1 MVLVTFLY
9 FNAPEGCPDTA
20 HTQMGHGAYIYQ
32 LLHTR
37 HLLEST
43 HTNTYISSWLEVSL
57 RTFARPRGPP

>member
-9 FNAPEGCPDTA
+9 FNAPEGCRHGT
-20 HTQMGHGAYIYQ
+20 HTNGTAYILYQ
-32 LLHTR
+32 LLLHTR